1 MNRFE
6 IVKKYIDEY
15 DYYDLLACGAPNDE
29 FDSYSRKFANTITE
43 KDSIEDIARLIS
55 ETIDKAFAE
64 EIKPEKFL
72 ETAKLI
78 RTSGRD
84 SLLRK

>member
-15 DYYDLLACGAPNDE
+15 DYYDLLACGSPNDE
-29 FDSYSRKFANTITE
+29 FDSYSRKLANTITD

-55 ETIDKAFAE
+55 ETLDKAFAE
-64 EIKPEKFL
+64 EIRPEKFL
-72 ETAKLI
+72 ETAKMI
-78 RTSGRD
+78 RKELYVD
-84 SLLRK
+84 SELN